1 MRFLIQS
8 ASVLAIAVGVGML
21 VAGST
26 AAPYLLVNAE
36 NERQMQLVLSSRPGE
51 FYHGLAIGLKGFG
64 SGFLTLGILGLVL
77 PWIEV
82 IINALRSPPQNL
94 DGSPREQ
101 SPSSAG
107 HG

>member
-26 AAPYLLVNAE
+26 AAPYLLVTAE
-36 NERQMQLVLSSRPGE
+36 NGQQMALATSNLRGE

-64 SGFLTLGILGLVL
+64 SGFLTLGVLGLVL
-77 PWIEV
+77 PWIDV
-82 IINALRSPPQNL
+82 IINALRPPPRNV
-94 DGSPREQ
+94 DGAMREQ
-101 SPSSAG
+101 SLSSAE
-107 HG
+107 